1 MKGVTKTLEVV
12 IAVLMVLISYVLLY
26 SAPIIPPDF
35 QSINLQ
41 LQAFNSLQTLDA
53 NNELRQAALQND
65 TSTISNKLAGILS
78 GNVNYL
84 VSICTSACAAPVFN
98 STSIF
103 SVSYII
109 SGDVGNFNPRQVIVY
124 MWS

>member
-12 IAVLMVLISYVLLY
+12 IAVLMVLIAYVLLY

-53 NNELRQAALQND
+53 NNELRSAALQND
-65 TSTISNKLAGILS
+65 TSTISNKLASLLP
-78 GNVNYL
+78 GNANYL
-84 VSICTSACAAPVFN
+84 VSICTSACVAPVIN

-103 SVSYII
+103 SVSYVI